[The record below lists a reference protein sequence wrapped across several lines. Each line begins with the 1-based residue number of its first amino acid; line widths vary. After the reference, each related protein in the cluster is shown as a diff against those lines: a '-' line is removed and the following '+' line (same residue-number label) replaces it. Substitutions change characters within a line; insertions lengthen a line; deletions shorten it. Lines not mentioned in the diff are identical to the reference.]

1 MSGKQTDKTD
11 KKDKTSWLDTHDLNE
26 IINTTNLDILP
37 KYEIISEND
46 LITTRKV
53 IIDSLP
59 IRKFIEKA
67 NKDLDYITIIDNGI
81 KYSLPFNS
89 IALQRSYIALAIKE
103 SKATKQS
110 EIDFSMILGKTYG
123 LKREKFTAHGF
134 EQAPLKFYS
143 LEK

>member
-1 MSGKQTDKTD
+1 MGTEKTV
-11 KKDKTSWLDTHDLNE
+11 KNTETSWLDTHDLNE
-26 IINTTNLDILP
+26 VINTTNLEILP
-37 KYEIISEND
+37 KYDIIAKDD

-53 IIDSLP
+53 VIDSLP

-67 NKDLDYITIIDNGI
+67 NKDLDYITIVDNGI

-103 SKATKQS
+103 SNATKQS
-110 EIDFSMILGKTYG
+110 EIDFSKILGKTYG
-123 LKREKFTAHGF
+123 LKREKFTAHGY